1 MATFFGE
8 VLPVY
13 SRAVDE
19 DDEDDEINETAG

>member
-8 VLPVY
+8 VVLDS

-19 DDEDDEINETAG
+19 DDDEEESLQQIE